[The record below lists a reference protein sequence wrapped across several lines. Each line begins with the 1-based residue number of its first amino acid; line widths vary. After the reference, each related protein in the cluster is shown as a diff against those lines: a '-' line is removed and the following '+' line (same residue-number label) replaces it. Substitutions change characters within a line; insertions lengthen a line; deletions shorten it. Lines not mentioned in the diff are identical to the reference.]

1 MRLLVLIIIVLL
13 LAYAWWPEHEP
24 VPVEDTV
31 IGQELKPLHKAQQ
44 FEEKGYLDA
53 LDKHRQ
59 QMDAQ
64 ENKAGGD

>member
-1 MRLLVLIIIVLL
+1 MRFLVLIIIVLL

-44 FEEKGYLDA
+44 FQQKDYLDA

-64 ENKAGGD
+64 EKADGG